1 VCIHVGR
8 YLHGS
13 MCVCVCVCVCVC
25 GIFVYLDS
33 FTVIKLGVLREN
45 LCD

>member
-1 VCIHVGR
+1 MCIHVGR
-8 YLHGS
+8 CLHGS
-13 MCVCVCVCVCVC
+13 VCVCVCVC